1 MWKSQYISKGG
12 RVTLFRSTLSNL
24 PIYFMSLFQILSMVC
39 KRLEKNSEVDK
50 KPHLVKWATLY
61 IDKKVGGLG
70 VRGLYKLN
78 KALLGK
84 WNWCFTKK
92 RDSVWRETIRRK
104 FGEMQGGWFSG
115 ESRDNFGTGWWKE
128 IRKDWE
134 VILNNLK
141 FVIGDASRVSFW
153 KDIWCGEEALCMAYP
168 TLFSLAVQKEALIKE
183 VWDISS
189 EGE

>member
-24 PIYFMSLFQILSMVC
+24 PIYFMSLFQISSMVC
-39 KRLEKNSEVDK
+39 KRLEKNSEVNR

-61 IDKKVGGLG
+61 TDKKVGGLG

-92 RDSVWRETIRRK
+92 RDFVWRETIRRK
-104 FGEMQGGWFSG
+104 FGGMQGGWFSG